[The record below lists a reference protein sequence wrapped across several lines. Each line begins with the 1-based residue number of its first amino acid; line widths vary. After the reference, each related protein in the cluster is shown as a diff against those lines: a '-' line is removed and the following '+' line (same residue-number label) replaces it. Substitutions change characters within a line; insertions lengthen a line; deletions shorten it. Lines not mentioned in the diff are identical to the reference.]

1 LGYRSV
7 SAALVLGLT
16 LAPGVVAAGHLIG
29 INRRGTAF
37 LFTGLNTIIPTMIAE
52 ATRNARDAAE
62 QFALDSGSKIGAVRR
77 ASQGFFTITSRDA
90 NTPHL

>member
-1 LGYRSV
+1 
-7 SAALVLGLT
+7 
-16 LAPGVVAAGHLIG
+16 
-29 INRRGTAF
+29 
-37 LFTGLNTIIPTMIAE
+37 MIAE